1 MHLTRR
7 RRRVQTEKNKQ
18 IRKTRIERVSVKKAN
33 KVEENQIQ
41 QENSHT
47 AYTEENELKQLCNLA
62 I

>member
-1 MHLTRR
+1 M
-7 RRRVQTEKNKQ
+7 QTEKNKQ